1 MLDINTQTPALSGAG
16 LGLRRAL
23 TAPLLSLN
31 RDPPDF
37 LEVAPENWIK
47 AGGRWRREFDAL
59 AERYTLSSHGL
70 SLSIGSPDPLDI
82 ELLDKL
88 RDFLDHYN
96 IQYYTE
102 HLSYCSGGGHLYD
115 LLAMPFCEE
124 AVHYVAA
131 RIRQVQ
137 DHLGR
142 RIGMENISY
151 YADFGNGMS
160 ESDFISAVVDE
171 ADCDILLD
179 VNNVYVNSINH
190 AYDPHAFIDSL
201 PLSRVKYLH
210 IAGHYDEDI
219 DLKIDTHG
227 AAVIN
232 PVWDLL
238 KYTYQ
243 LTGPLPTLLERDF
256 NLPPM
261 AELMQEI
268 SQVRQTQAQAQAQ
281 VNANTAASGCV
292 AAAQ

>member
-1 MLDINTQTPALSGAG
+1 MHRTDYPVTGAG
-16 LGLRRAL
+16 LGLRRTL
-23 TAPLLSLN
+23 MGPLA
-31 RDPPDF
+31 DQPPAQVDF
-37 LEVAPENWIK
+37 LEVAPENWIR
-47 AGGRWRREFDAL
+47 AGGRWRRDLDAL
-59 AERYTLSSHGL
+59 AERYSLSSHGL

-82 ELLDKL
+82 QLLDSL
-88 RDFLDHYN
+88 REFLDRYN
-96 IQYYTE
+96 VQYYTE
-102 HLSYCSGGGHLYD
+102 HLSYCSEGGHLYD
-115 LLAMPFCEE
+115 LLPMPFCEE

-151 YADFGNGMS
+151 YADFGDGMS
-160 ESDFISAVVDE
+160 EVDFISAVADE

-190 AYDPHAFIDSL
+190 AYDPRAFIEGL

-210 IAGHYDEDI
+210 IAGHYDEDT

-227 AAVIN
+227 AAVIS

-238 KYTYQ
+238 GYTYR

-256 NLPPM
+256 NLPPL
-261 AELMQEI
+261 AELMQELA
-268 SQVRQTQAQAQAQ
+268 QVRQAQ
-281 VNANTAASGCV
+281 S
-292 AAAQ
+292 AAATSTREAVAP